1 MLQKKTSKKIIKIG
15 DFAPNFKVPKTNG
28 KVITLNEN
36 LGKVTLID
44 FWASWCEPCRI
55 ENPNLVSI
63 YKEYQNKGLTIIS
76 VSLDQ
81 DKAKW
86 ESAIAK
92 DQMTWL
98 QVSNLKEMNDPI
110 VSLYGVSSIPS
121 TFLLDAKGKIIAI
134 DLRGNDLKAKI
145 KSMLSE

>member
-1 MLQKKTSKKIIKIG
+1 L
-15 DFAPNFKVPKTNG
+15 D
-28 KVITLNEN
+28 
-36 LGKVTLID
+36 KVTLID

-98 QVSNLKEMNDPI
+98 QVSNLKEMDDPI

-121 TFLLDAKGKIIAI
+121 TFLLDAKGRIIAI